1 MRELLVAM
9 ALITSL
15 GSTAIAG
22 PKEDALQVVEQWAQ
36 ALTDADVEGIVKLY
50 APDALF
56 LSSASK
62 TVVTTPEEIRQYFE
76 QSLPRNRPRK
86 AQLKDHAVMVLSD
99 TVVVVTGLDT
109 ITGVRNGTPYSS
121 HGRITFVVSKR
132 GEDWQIA
139 HLHRSVVP
147 N

>member
-1 MRELLVAM
+1 MRELLVAI

-22 PKEDALQVVEQWAQ
+22 PQEDALQVVKQWAQ
-36 ALTDADVEGIVKLY
+36 AVTNADVEGIVKLH

-62 TVVTTPEEIRQYFE
+62 TVLTTLEEIRQYFE
-76 QSLPRNRPRK
+76 QALLRNRPRT
-86 AQLKDHAVMVLSD
+86 ATLRDHSVLVVSE
-99 TVVVVTGLDT
+99 TLVVVTGLDT
-109 ITGVRNGTPYSS
+109 ITGVLNGTPYSN
-121 HGRITFVVSKR
+121 HGRVTFVVAKR
-132 GEDWQIA
+132 GADWQIVHA
-139 HLHRSVVP
+139 HRSAMP